1 MANVYFKRG
10 THANLFDRERLPSY
24 QEGSFY
30 LTTDTDRLYFAQSD
44 NELVELNKSITTIS
58 SINQLPLTTGDTSKE
73 VKGNEV
79 AVGQFY
85 YIMPGGGNGANV
97 QNGNILAVCSG
108 IDGSGNIT
116 WTQINPDTNEND
128 HLNNITISGG
138 TATTT
143 NKDVAYELTYNV
155 VDKNGSTSTANSGT
169 AAFSIKA
176 TDILAMIGMSSSAVV
191 ASNNVTVTSENLIPG
206 TNNANSTVGQFTI
219 HGGTNITIT
228 QATDGFAISSAA
240 GESDFGLKVSSAE
253 NEVSAYVENANNTT
267 VKDTF
272 AVSGANGIVVSST
285 SVATASGTQI
295 TAIIGHSSSA
305 TSVTTATNLQLNNT
319 TAGNSFEIVKSIAC
333 DDWGHVTAVT
343 VETVK
348 APIYSMSAITA
359 DNEGNLVVTL
369 IDQANQASSATANG
383 VLYNTITVD
392 GGEPRKVYNQG
403 DLGSFYSA
411 SHIDSLLKSLDALT
425 YKGTLGTATGSTT
438 STLPAHPGNGDTYK
452 VVTAGEYA
460 GYDCQVGDL
469 LIATGTETD
478 GVIASPS
485 WTLVANGDDTDTTY
499 TLAIAAAATT
509 NNGADIGI
517 INSVNNNAQLAHFVG
532 DSIISVTANT
542 ATTEIT
548 ISHAESGVTSGT
560 YGNSTT
566 SVAAGGSISI
576 PSIKVDEKG
585 HITSATNI
593 SVALPGNNTLHD
605 DGNKVIGLRDAEGSN
620 LSTIEVK
627 NGAKMVARV
636 THTSDTAI
644 EVRVD
649 HDEATVST
657 TASTNTAVVLTKAS
671 SSVAVITGITADAYG
686 HINTVT
692 TTPYDFSQLARELS
706 ASADTATNKL
716 AVFLTDAGNNH
727 YGTATISIS
736 SASASVAVSS
746 TSTTNGINVNVEIE
760 WGSF

>member
-191 ASNNVTVTSENLIPG
+191 ASNNATVTSENLIPG
-206 TNNANSTVGQFTI
+206 TDNANSTVGQFTI

-253 NEVSAYVENANNTT
+253 NEVSAYVENANNTA

-272 AVSGANGIVVSST
+272 AVSGADGIVVSST

-305 TSVTTATNLQLNNT
+305 NSATTATDLQLNNT
-319 TAGNSFEIVKSIAC
+319 TAGNSFEIVKSITR
-333 DDWGHVTAVT
+333 DDWGHVTDVT
-343 VETVK
+343 VGTVK
-348 APIYSMSAITA
+348 APIYSMSAVTA
-359 DNEGNLVVTL
+359 DNQGNLVVTL
-369 IDQANQASSATANG
+369 TDQDNNTSSATANG

-392 GGEPRKVYNQG
+392 GTEKTVYNQG
-403 DLGSFYSA
+403 ALGSFYST
-411 SHIDSLLKSLDALT
+411 SHIDSLLKGLDALT
-425 YKGTLGTATGSTT
+425 YKGVTSAVPSTATTDV
-438 STLPAHPGNGDTYK
+438 HNGDTYK
-452 VVTAGEYA
+452 ISGTTAGLVINGTTA
-460 GYDCQVGDL
+460 RNGDL
-469 LIATGTETD
+469 IIATGTENE
-478 GVIASPS
+478 
-485 WTLVANGDDTDTTY
+485 NGIIETPTWDIIQSGAETDTTY
-499 TLAIAAAATT
+499 TLAVAAAATT
-509 NNGADIGI
+509 NNGADISI
-517 INSVNNNAQLAHFVG
+517 VDSVNNNAQLAHFVG
-532 DSIISVTANT
+532 DTIISVTANV
-542 ATTEIT
+542 ATTEIA

-576 PSIKVDEKG
+576 PSITVDEKG
-585 HITSATNI
+585 HITSATNV

-627 NGAKMVARV
+627 DGAKMVASV

-644 EVRVD
+644 EVKVD
-649 HDEATVST
+649 HATATVST
-657 TASTNTAVVLTKAS
+657 TASTNTAVVLTKDS
-671 SSVAVITGITADAYG
+671 SSVTVITGITADAYG
-686 HINTVT
+686 HIDTVT

-706 ASADTATNKL
+706 ASADTATNELTVSLKD
-716 AVFLTDAGNNH
+716 AVNNP